1 MKGPYLGPFF
11 LGNLIMFDLDKLENY
26 DVLSGCDEVGRGP
39 LAGPV
44 VGCCV
49 SVDREFLTKE
59 NISYLFEL
67 GITDSKKLTTKKRKK
82 LLEVL
87 KIESFKINEKNHHK
101 INDSFPI
108 TFSVRELSNNLID
121 EINILQASLK
131 AMGSAFLDCDEGK
144 SSKVLVDGNKK
155 LNLDK
160 TTVVEEPII
169 KGDSKS
175 VIIGLASIIAKEYR
189 DDLMIKLSKKY
200 PNYGL
205 EKHAGYPT
213 KAHKEA
219 IVKFGISPIHRKSFK
234 GVKEYC

>member
-1 MKGPYLGPFF
+1 
-11 LGNLIMFDLDKLENY
+11 MFDLEKLENF

-44 VGCCV
+44 VGCSV
-49 SVDREFLTKE
+49 SIEREFLTKE
-59 NISYLFEL
+59 NLSYLFEL

-87 KIESFKINEKNHHK
+87 KINDFKVNEKNSHQ
-101 INDSFPI
+101 INESFSI
-108 TFSVRELSNNLID
+108 KFSVRELSNELID
-121 EINILQASLK
+121 DINILQASLK
-131 AMGSAFLDCDEGK
+131 AMGLAFLDCDSGK
-144 SSKVLVDGNKK
+144 STKLLIDGNKN
-155 LNLDK
+155 LNLNK
-160 TTVVEEPII
+160 LSVHEEAVV

-175 VIIGLASIIAKEYR
+175 VVIGLASIIAKEYR
-189 DDLMIKLSKKY
+189 DDLMIELAKKY
-200 PNYGL
+200 PQYGL

-219 IVKFGISPIHRKSFK
+219 IVQFGVTPIHRKSFK